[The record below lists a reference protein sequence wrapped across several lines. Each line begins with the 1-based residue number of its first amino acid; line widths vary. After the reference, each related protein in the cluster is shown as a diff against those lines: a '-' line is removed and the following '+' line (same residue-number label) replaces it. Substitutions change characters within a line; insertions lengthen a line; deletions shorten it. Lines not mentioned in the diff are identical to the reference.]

1 MLSAVLKQ
9 LGPCLILTVIQFV
22 AALPWL
28 WALDSRAFRQQV
40 RTVAGWGR
48 FLGAL
53 AGVTFLMSFF
63 LAYQRGA
70 TMLELYGRFYGSLL
84 HLQLVVDFFVI
95 AFLLVLLVWPK
106 GGAVALAAFREGVR
120 QPMFW
125 LIGGAALMLLT
136 VAMVIPYFTFGD
148 DYKMMKQIG
157 FDVAMLLPALFG
169 VLAASMS
176 INEEIEGRTAITL
189 MSKPVTRRQ
198 FLLGKYLGIL
208 LASLLLSLLIG
219 WWLNWT
225 LHIQPYWNR
234 LDDVIDPM
242 PTQLSQILNDRILP
256 TAKPLFGAD
265 TSMFVLGAVRWTGEA
280 VANNLGLLMCFG
292 QVMVLLAIAATLA
305 TRIPM
310 AANLILTLVV
320 FFLGN
325 LAPVLSR
332 ASDEWKSQHPN
343 NPAVTIVNF
352 LTKLLET
359 FTPSLDVFNMG
370 PAVIRDTAIDVGSFA
385 LYAGSV
391 LIYAV
396 IYTTIALLFG
406 LILFEDRDLA

>member
-1 MLSAVLKQ
+1 MLESFLHQ
-9 LGPCLILTVIQFV
+9 LGPCFGLTLIQFL

-28 WALDSRAFRQQV
+28 WALDSRAFRTQI
-40 RTVAGWGR
+40 RTVGGWLR
-48 FLGAL
+48 FLAAIG
-53 AGVTFLMSFF
+53 GVTVLLSFF

-70 TMLELYGRFYGSLL
+70 SMLELYGRFYGSLL
-84 HLQLVVDFFVI
+84 HLQLIIDFFVI
-95 AFLLVLLVWPK
+95 AFQVILLAWPK
-106 GGAVALAAFREGVR
+106 GGAVALSAFREGVR

-125 LIGGAALMLLT
+125 LIGGAAVMLLA

-148 DYKMMKQIG
+148 DYKMMKQIC
-157 FDVAMLLPALFG
+157 FDVAMLSSALFG
-169 VLAASMS
+169 VLGASIS

-219 WWLNWT
+219 WWLNWA
-225 LHIQPYWNR
+225 LHIQPRWNP

-242 PTQLSQILNDRILP
+242 PTQISKWLTDKLMP
-256 TAKPLFGAD
+256 TAKLYAGAD
-265 TSMFVLGAVRWTGEA
+265 ATMFLDGALRWTGEA
-280 VANNLGLLMCFG
+280 LANNLGLLLCFG
-292 QVMVLLAIAATLA
+292 QVMVLIAIASTLA

-310 AANLILTLVV
+310 AANLILTLVL

-332 ASDEWKSQHPN
+332 ASDEWKAQHPS

-359 FTPSLDVFNMG
+359 FTPSLDLFNMG
-370 PAVIRDTAIDVGSFA
+370 PAIIRDTPIDVGPFA

-391 LIYAV
+391 LLYATV
-396 IYTTIALLFG
+396 YTAIALLFG